1 MRIPLFIAFRY
12 LFSQKKQNII
22 NIISAIS
29 VTGIIIATM
38 ALVIVMSVF
47 NGFTTLIETFFS
59 NFDPDLKI
67 TPPKGKMFNPSN
79 YRFEEIKNLPG
90 VIHYAEVIEEVAL
103 LKYNNQQYPAIL
115 KGVPTN
121 YADYTKIDTLIVDG
135 DFILEEQGINYA
147 IVGQGVAYNLG
158 LGLSFVDPIRVF
170 VPKRGVKPSI
180 NLTRSIN
187 YSNIFPS
194 GVFSVLEEIDSKYVI
209 VPFSFAAELFE
220 TGNQVSAV
228 ELGLDPEINPE
239 KIQKEIHKILGTNFN
254 IKNKYEQHD
263 LIYRTMKSEK
273 LAAYLILVFI
283 LIVASF
289 NLLASLSMLIIDK
302 KEDLFILRS
311 MGATSRLIRH
321 IFLFEGWLISI
332 SGAII
337 GSIIGIIVC
346 WLQIKFELITLPGAG
361 SFIISAYPV
370 KIILADIFL
379 ILSVVIVIGFIAS
392 WYPVRIISHRFILY
406 EDFVPKA

>member
-1 MRIPLFIAFRY
+1 
-12 LFSQKKQNII
+12 
-22 NIISAIS
+22 

-47 NGFTTLIETFFS
+47 NGFTTLIETFFG

-67 TPPKGKMFNPSN
+67 TPEKGKMFTPSD
-79 YRFEEIKNLPG
+79 YRFEEIKNLPE

-103 LKYNNQQYPAIL
+103 LKYNSQQYPAII
-115 KGVPTN
+115 KGVPPN
-121 YADYTKIDTLIVDG
+121 YADYTNIDTLIVDG
-135 DFILEEQGINYA
+135 DFILKDQGINYA
-147 IVGQGVAYNLG
+147 VVGQGVAYNLG

-170 VPKRGVKPSI
+170 VPKKGLQLSI
-180 NLTRSIN
+180 SLTRSIN
-187 YSNIFPS
+187 YRNIFPS

-209 VPFSFAAELFE
+209 VPFDFAAELFE
-220 TGNQVSAV
+220 SPNQISAV
-228 ELGLDPEINPE
+228 ELGLHPEINSQKVQK
-239 KIQKEIHKILGTNFN
+239 KIREILGTDF
-254 IKNKYEQHD
+254 IVKNKYEQHD

-311 MGATSRLIRH
+311 MGASSGLIRQ
-321 IFLFEGWLISI
+321 IFLLEGWLISV
-332 SGAII
+332 SGAIT
-337 GSIIGIIVC
+337 GSVLGIIIC
-346 WLQIKFELITLPGAG
+346 WLQIKFELITLPEAG

-370 KIILADIFL
+370 KIIPTDIIL

-392 WYPVRIISHRFILY
+392 WYPVKVISHRFILN
-406 EDFVPKA
+406 ENFVPKD